1 MTTIGKQPIESHAVH
16 RDALLDHAEQMIEAG
31 DRLQA
36 SEKMWGATAHGI
48 KAIARAR
55 GWHFENHADAFVIAH
70 HVANLVD
77 NDALWTKFLA
87 MNSYHQN
94 FYDDQVP
101 LEGIRASLR
110 DARELVG
117 LLRDADRTIPADTPM
132 PSERNYV
139 RRARTAAKRAVE
151 AGG

>member
-1 MTTIGKQPIESHAVH
+1 MTTTGKQPIESHAVH
-16 RDALLDHAEQMIEAG
+16 RDALLDHAERMIEAG

-36 SEKMWGATAHGI
+36 SEKMWGAAAHGLKVI
-48 KAIARAR
+48 AKARN
-55 GWHFENHADAFVIAH
+55 WHFETHADAFVIAH
-70 HVANLVD
+70 HVASFVG

-87 MNSYHQN
+87 MDSYHQN
-94 FYDDQVP
+94 FYEDQVP

-117 LLRDADRTIPADTPM
+117 LLRDADRTIPPDAPM
-132 PSERNYV
+132 PTERNYLS
-139 RRARTAAKRAVE
+139 RAQAASGRAP

>member
-1 MTTIGKQPIESHAVH
+1 MTTTGKQPIESHTVH
-16 RDALLDHAEQMIEAG
+16 RDALLDHAEKMIEAG

-36 SEKMWGATAHGI
+36 SEKMWGAAAHGI
-48 KAIARAR
+48 KVIAKAR
-55 GWHFENHADAFVIAH
+55 GWHFETHADAFVIAH
-70 HVANLVD
+70 HVAGLVG

-94 FYDDQVP
+94 FYEDQVP
-101 LEGIRASLR
+101 LEGIRDSLG

-117 LLRDADRTIPADTPM
+117 LLRDADRTIPPDAPM
-132 PSERNYV
+132 PAERNYLSRAQAAA
-139 RRARTAAKRAVE
+139 RRAA